1 MQMPSNLAT
10 IHIVG
15 IGGIGMSAIAEILH
29 AQGFTVQGSDQRD
42 GPNVRRLK
50 EKGINVFIGH
60 RASNLVD
67 AGFVVI

>member
-29 AQGFTVQGSDQRD
+29 AKVFTVQGSDQRES
-42 GPNVRRLK
+42 PNVVRLK
-50 EKGINVFIGH
+50 E
-60 RASNLVD
+60 
-67 AGFVVI
+67 